1 VGIGT
6 RFFRPRLVSSARRR
20 ERVEDSTASAARA
33 EQFRLVMLPHLD
45 GAYNFARYLTR
56 DATAAE
62 DIVQDAFL
70 RAFRNFDSW
79 RGDAPKAWLLTIVRN
94 CFLNSLAARGRHAG
108 IEPTEEIIATDP
120 GTAEA
125 ETPETIVAQR
135 TEVAMLRNTIENLP
149 EPFRETLVLRE
160 FEDLSYKDIALL
172 TNVPI
177 GTVMSR
183 IARARGMLAE
193 LLLPDGEAGRRAR
206 S

>member
-1 VGIGT
+1 VGLGT
-6 RFFRPRLVSSARRR
+6 RFFRPRLVPSARHR
-20 ERVEDSTASAARA
+20 EQYDAALATARS

-45 GAYNFARYLTR
+45 SAYNFARYLAR

-70 RAFRNFDSW
+70 RAFRSFDSW
-79 RGDAPKAWLLTIVRN
+79 RGDSAKAWLLSIVRN
-94 CFLNSLAARGRHAG
+94 CFLNSVAARDRPGGGERV
-108 IEPTEEIIATDP
+108 EELSGAALEVADTDN
-120 GTAEA
+120 
-125 ETPETIVAQR
+125 PETILAQR
-135 TEVAMLRNTIENLP
+135 SEAAMLRNTIESLP

-160 FEDLSYKDIALL
+160 LEELSYKEIALL

-183 IARARGMLAE
+183 IARAREMLAA
-193 LLLPDGEAGRRAR
+193 LLLPQGEGRRAR

>member
-6 RFFRPRLVSSARRR
+6 RFFRPRLVSSARRP
-20 ERVEDSTASAARA
+20 EQGDAARS
-33 EQFRLVMLPHLD
+33 EQFRQVMLPHLD
-45 GAYNFARYLTR
+45 SAYNFARYLAR

-70 RAFRNFDSW
+70 RAFRSFDSW

-94 CFLNSLAARGRHAG
+94 CYLSAVAAGGGRSADLVEATELAA
-108 IEPTEEIIATDP
+108 DSD
-120 GTAEA
+120 
-125 ETPETIVAQR
+125 TPESILAKR
-135 TEVAMLRNTIENLP
+135 SEAAMLRATVESLP
-149 EPFRETLVLRE
+149 EPFRDTLVLRE
-160 FEDLSYKDIALL
+160 LEELSYKEIAQL

-183 IARARGMLAE
+183 IARARTMLAE
-193 LLLPDGEAGRRAR
+193 LLMPRDEGRRIR

>member
-1 VGIGT
+1 LGT

-20 ERVEDSTASAARA
+20 EQAGSAALATARS

-45 GAYNFARYLTR
+45 SAYSFARYLAR
-56 DATAAE
+56 DATLAE

-70 RAFRNFDSW
+70 RAFRSFDSW
-79 RGDAPKAWLLTIVRN
+79 RGDSPKAWLLAIVRN
-94 CFLNSLAARGRHAG
+94 CFLTSVAARDRHG
-108 IEPTEEIIATDP
+108 GER
-120 GTAEA
+120 AEA
-125 ETPETIVAQR
+125 LAGAALEVADADSPETIVAQR
-135 TEVAMLRNTIENLP
+135 NEAAMLRNVIESLP

-160 FEDLSYKDIALL
+160 LEELSYKEIALL

-183 IARARGMLAE
+183 ISRAREMLAE
-193 LLLPDGEAGRRAR
+193 LLLPYDEGRRAR

>member
-6 RFFRPRLVSSARRR
+6 RFFRPRLVSAPRHR
-20 ERVEDSTASAARA
+20 EQHDAALAAARA

-45 GAYNFARYLTR
+45 SAYNYARYLAR

-70 RAFRNFDSW
+70 RAFRSFDSW
-79 RGDAPKAWLLTIVRN
+79 RGDSAKGWLLTIVRN
-94 CFLNSLAARGRHAG
+94 CFLSSVAARSGGDVAEATEAVADLDTPESILAARSDA
-108 IEPTEEIIATDP
+108 
-120 GTAEA
+120 
-125 ETPETIVAQR
+125 
-135 TEVAMLRNTIENLP
+135 AMLRATIESLP

-160 FEDLSYKDIALL
+160 LEELSYKEIAQLS
-172 TNVPI
+172 NVPI

-183 IARARGMLAE
+183 IARARTMLAE
-193 LLLPDGEAGRRAR
+193 LLLPRDEGRRAQ